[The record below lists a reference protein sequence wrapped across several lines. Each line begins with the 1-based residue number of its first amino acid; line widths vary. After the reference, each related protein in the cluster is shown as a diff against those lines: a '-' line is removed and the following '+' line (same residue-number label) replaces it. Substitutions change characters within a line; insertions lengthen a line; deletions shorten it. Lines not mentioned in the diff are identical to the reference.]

1 MPLNAVNSK
10 VLEEIISIMKINC
23 ELIMPICVQ
32 RCNVACE
39 NVYIKQQ
46 NKIDEKS
53 AQRDANT
60 VRWL

>member
-10 VLEEIISIMKINC
+10 VLEEIINIMKINC
-23 ELIMPICVQ
+23 ELIMPIQ